1 MNAIFYFLD
10 SFFFACLTLLGLYF
24 MQKTHKNTE
33 MQNFIPHLRL
43 GGGAQQSGLRSPPHD
58 IHTPQFES
66 HCSLAMVLRF
76 VLAQQHQCNLQAC

>member
-1 MNAIFYFLD
+1 
-10 SFFFACLTLLGLYF
+10 
-24 MQKTHKNTE
+24 